1 MTQKNDLNPE
11 ISPVSPETASS
22 PEKNT
27 RSERARGANSAAV
40 DPGHLPRRKRRVL
53 LPVLAVLLLAGVG
66 RAAWPVIDLSAV
78 AQLVEAVRLAQDQL
92 TEVTT
97 AKQALLG
104 QVANYTGVWDDLTG
118 DAYELGEQASGV
130 VKTAKS
136 LADIDAHLLTRR
148 NAETNAWPSNADVRS
163 AYAGSPAS
171 VVTQVLRAHQ
181 AATNSWNDQ
190 RAAWYDA
197 QILLAATGEF
207 LEAVETTAS
216 NQNSETDAG
225 LSAQL
230 DRHIAVSSSARD
242 IAAHQLSIA
251 AAGENRAAQLEHLE
265 AIHRARQQQKALA
278 VRAEINSSIQT
289 LQSGFDSTAF
299 DDSLY
304 APVLPSYG
312 P

>member
-1 MTQKNDLNPE
+1 MTHDKHLND
-11 ISPVSPETASS
+11 PVSPIAPDPASS
-22 PEKNT
+22 AEKNT
-27 RSERARGANSAAV
+27 RSEARRGVNSPAL
-40 DPGHLPRRKRRVL
+40 DPQGLPKRKRRLL
-53 LPVLAVLLLAGVG
+53 LPVLAVLMLAGVG
-66 RAAWPVIDLSAV
+66 QAAWPVIDLSAV

-92 TEVTT
+92 TEMTT
-97 AKQALLG
+97 AKEALLG
-104 QVANYTGVWDDLTG
+104 QVAQYTGIWNDLTG
-118 DAYELGEQASGV
+118 DAYEIGEQASGV
-130 VKTAKS
+130 VSTAKS
-136 LADIDAHLLTRR
+136 LADIDAHLLIRR
-148 NAETNAWPSNADVRS
+148 NAETNAWPSNADVRT

-181 AATNSWNDQ
+181 AATTSWNDQ

-230 DRHIAVSSSARD
+230 DRHIAVSSAARD
-242 IAAHQLSIA
+242 IAAHQLQIA
-251 AAGENRAAQLEHLE
+251 AASESRDAQLEHLE
-265 AIHRARQQQKALA
+265 AIHRASQQQKALA
-278 VRAEINSSIQT
+278 VRTEINSSIQT

>member
-1 MTQKNDLNPE
+1 MTHENHH
-11 ISPVSPETASS
+11 IAPVSPIS
-22 PEKNT
+22 PGSAPDPVKNT
-27 RSERARGANSAAV
+27 HSERAGGANSASV
-40 DPGHLPRRKRRVL
+40 DPGHLPSRKRRVL
-53 LPVLAVLLLAGVG
+53 LLAVAVLVLVGVG
-66 RAAWPVIDLSAV
+66 RAAWPVLDVSAV

-92 TEVTT
+92 NEVVT

-104 QVANYTGVWDDLTG
+104 EVAQYTGVWGDLTG
-118 DAYELGEQASGV
+118 AAYEMGEQAGGV
-130 VKTAKS
+130 VSTARS
-136 LADIDAHLLTRR
+136 LADINAHLLTRR
-148 NAETNAWPSNADVRS
+148 NAETNAWPSDADVRS
-163 AYAGSPAS
+163 AHSGSPAS

-181 AATNSWNDQ
+181 AGTNTWNAE
-190 RAAWYDA
+190 RGAWYDA

-230 DRHIAVSSSARD
+230 DRHIAVSSAARD
-242 IAAHQLSIA
+242 IAAHQLQVA

-265 AIHRARQQQKALA
+265 ALHRARQVEQALEI
-278 VRAEINSSIQT
+278 RAEINAAVDT

-299 DDSLY
+299 DNSLY
-304 APVLPSYG
+304 DPVLPSYS